1 MAFPDYE
8 NSILALP
15 NGVLARFGAPAHG
28 PTLPALDAA
37 LRRHEKILWVIL
49 DGLGSAA
56 LRRALP
62 EAAFLRRNARV
73 TVSSVFPP
81 TTAAATASYYSGL
94 PPVRHGWLGWHMFF
108 EEYGADLTTF
118 TGVDYYS
125 GKRVL
130 NGSPAARALPYVT
143 LFEQLRAAGA
153 QVKTHALCPFPA
165 FFESGADEAR
175 HISSFEQG
183 LKRLEAVAAGR
194 GPALALMYW
203 TQPDAAM
210 HERGVDSPRAR
221 DVMRDLNAALERLEA
236 RLGDAMLLVCSDH
249 GLTDAPEIVE
259 LTDFP
264 EAMDMLRRPPS
275 LDRRCSAMFLK
286 PGRQADFEEWFAEH
300 LAGDFLWIPRREIY
314 ERRLFGPGTPHPRF
328 EEFIGDGLVVAAGRR
343 ILDCTPKGM
352 PARRKLIGQHAG
364 LTESEMLTDVIW
376 REGN

>member
-1 MAFPDYE
+1 MVFPDYE

-62 EAAFLRRNARV
+62 ETAFLRRNARA

-108 EEYGADLTTF
+108 EEYGADLITF

-153 QVKTHALCPFPA
+153 QVKTHALCPLPA
-165 FFESGADEAR
+165 FFERGADEAH

-210 HERGVDSPRAR
+210 HERGVDSPRVR

-300 LAGDFLWIPRREIY
+300 LAGEFL
-314 ERRLFGPGTPHPRF
+314 
-328 EEFIGDGLVVAAGRR
+328 
-343 ILDCTPKGM
+343 
-352 PARRKLIGQHAG
+352 
-364 LTESEMLTDVIW
+364 
-376 REGN
+376 

>member
-1 MAFPDYE
+1 MLLLERWTEP
-8 NSILALP
+8 LAESNCYL
-15 NGVLARFGAPAHG
+15 
-28 PTLPALDAA
+28 
-37 LRRHEKILWVIL
+37 
-49 DGLGSAA
+49 LG
-56 LRRALP
+56 
-62 EAAFLRRNARV
+62 E
-73 TVSSVFPP
+73 
-81 TTAAATASYYSGL
+81 
-94 PPVRHGWLGWHMFF
+94 
-108 EEYGADLTTF
+108 
-118 TGVDYYS
+118 
-125 GKRVL
+125 
-130 NGSPAARALPYVT
+130 
-143 LFEQLRAAGA
+143 
-153 QVKTHALCPFPA
+153 
-165 FFESGADEAR
+165 
-175 HISSFEQG
+175 
-183 LKRLEAVAAGR
+183 AGR
-194 GPALALMYW
+194 AVVIDPNDPRGP
-203 TQPDAAM
+203 
-210 HERGVDSPRAR
+210 
-221 DVMRDLNAALERLEA
+221 LERLEA

-264 EAMDMLRRPPS
+264 EAMDMLRRPSS